1 MRFGPAVWVASFTL
15 LCQACVGDP
24 VSESVGV
31 PDRIALSRNHVEMFV
46 GDSIL
51 IEVRV
56 LDALGNALPV
66 ALEVNSLEPSVTS
79 VAGVESPTGSALN
92 EFWIRADALG
102 TSTIEVRF
110 ELVKSEIEV
119 VTRAAAVE
127 ISGLE
132 GDLPS
137 RSTFQLT
144 GTPVGVNGEPL
155 SGAVVLWSTWNST
168 IATVDSNGVVLG
180 RLAGEA
186 RIVAR
191 TEGGAFGELPV
202 VVSRPLF
209 TGSIAPTSVVPG
221 QLVTVRLDP
230 AETFCSPHI
239 HAVAGVVHPLQVAQ
253 SCDSVT
259 VLMPMPDQAGDAP
272 IDIDLPADNSYWSSS
287 DTLDVLSN
295 DPLDIWEPNDDP
307 LTAPTIFDGTH
318 IIGLVGPC
326 VNGLPADTA
335 SDCDDYFT
343 VINPTDSSRFVS
355 VSARWARDLDV
366 DILWTVDDGSTP
378 AGANDG
384 LSGSRR
390 SESASGTI
398 PPQTTWR
405 LRFNL
410 FDNFFSP
417 GEAVLVTVSGIP

>member
-1 MRFGPAVWVASFTL
+1 MWVASSAL
-15 LCQACVGDP
+15 LYQACVGDP

-31 PDRIALSRNHVEMFV
+31 PDRITLSRSNIEMLV
-46 GDSIL
+46 GDSAL
-51 IEVRV
+51 IEARV

-66 ALEVNSLEPSVTS
+66 TIELNSLRPRVASAVDADVGDNSVS
-79 VAGVESPTGSALN
+79 N
-92 EFWIRADALG
+92 DFWVHADGFGLA
-102 TSTIEVRF
+102 TIQVTH
-110 ELVKSEIEV
+110 ELVSAEIRVE
-119 VTRAAAVE
+119 TFPAAVE

-137 RSTFQLT
+137 RTTVQLT
-144 GTPVGVNGEPL
+144 GTPVGLNGEPL
-155 SGAVVLWSTWNST
+155 SGPVVLWSTWNRT
-168 IATVDSNGVVLG
+168 IATVDSNGVVRG
-180 RLAGEA
+180 RLAGETT
-186 RIVAR
+186 IIAR

-221 QLVTVRLDP
+221 QLVTVTLDP
-230 AETFCSPHI
+230 AETLCFPHV
-239 HAVAGVVHPLQVAQ
+239 HAIAGVVHPLEIAQ

-259 VLMPMPDQAGDAP
+259 VLMPMPDQAGDAS

-318 IIGLVGPC
+318 MIGLVGPC
-326 VNGLPADTA
+326 VNGLPSDTA

-343 VINPTDSSRFVS
+343 VINPTDSSSFVS

-378 AGANDG
+378 SGANDG
-384 LSGSRR
+384 LSGSLR

-410 FDNFFSP
+410 YDNFFSP
-417 GEAVLVTVSGIP
+417 GDAILVTINGIP